1 VDLPLSQCTTNHL
14 FLSFVSCCVL
24 RHRDLQDLQAYE
36 EEGQHGYFRQVE
48 IATQK
53 RYFKTFFRLV
63 LFLTRMT
70 EPLDDGEQVEGFV
83 AATLPEE
90 ILQAATVLRE
100 NHSQDNLHSLLTAT
114 FAPLEPTVPRNGHCV
129 AHFVHLMIRSS
140 DGIYLSIPA
149 ISQICV
155 GLQHAIRLVCFEDLS
170 RRRPATEDARTAILK
185 MVKIT
190 YVGPLSIFCLL

>member
-1 VDLPLSQCTTNHL
+1 M
-14 FLSFVSCCVL
+14 
-24 RHRDLQDLQAYE
+24 QDLQAYE

-90 ILQAATVLRE
+90 ILQAATALKH
-100 NHSQDNLHSLLTAT
+100 NNSQDNLHSLLTAI

-140 DGIYLSIPA
+140 DGIDLAIPA
-149 ISQICV
+149 ISQIYV
-155 GLQHAIRLVCFEDLS
+155 GLQHVIKLVCFEELT
-170 RRRPATEDARTAILK
+170 RRRPATEEGRTAILNGEN
-185 MVKIT
+185 
-190 YVGPLSIFCLL
+190 YVRRTPFHSLSS